1 MVAARN
7 PKEQAAVNSARPEQ
21 EELREAG
28 RRIEIVR
35 PIKFGRIPTHSIGVA
50 RERRRHPRAALSL
63 PLRLIQIADRPEAL
77 PISLVTKDI
86 SSSGVYFLAPRR
98 IEPGVAIMLEVALVD
113 RPLGHG
119 SVRMCTAAHIVRAEP
134 ADMLGWHGLAA
145 SFDDF
150 DFERDE
156 QVPLRFRR
164 P

>member
-1 MVAARN
+1 MGAARD
-7 PKEQAAVNSARPEQ
+7 PKELPAVNLARPER
-21 EELREAG
+21 EEQKE
-28 RRIEIVR
+28 RRPIEIVR
-35 PIKFGRIPTHSIGVA
+35 PIKFGRIPTHAIGVA
-50 RERRRHPRAALSL
+50 RERRRNPRAALSL
-63 PLRLIQIADRPEAL
+63 PLRLIQIENRPEAL
-77 PISLVTKDI
+77 PISLVTKNI

-98 IEPGVAIMLEVALVD
+98 IEPGMAIMLEVALVD